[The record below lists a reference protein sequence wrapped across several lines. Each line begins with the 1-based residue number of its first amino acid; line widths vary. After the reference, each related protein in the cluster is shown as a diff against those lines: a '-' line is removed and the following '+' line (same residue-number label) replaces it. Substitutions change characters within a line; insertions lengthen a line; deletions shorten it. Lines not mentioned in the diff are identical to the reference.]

1 MSYQRKAYESSLKA
15 HQKLVATKL
24 LDGIEKLYENKGS
37 ERRWIWELLQNA
49 KDVADQSVKVE
60 VILTKDSVEFKHN
73 GNPFLMDNITYLIE
87 QVSTK
92 DRAESAEELLAT
104 TGKFG
109 TGFMTTHL
117 LSKKVGVSGILEDR
131 EEEII
136 YKRFNLQL
144 DREAKTPDEMTA
156 KVQQSYQVFEELD
169 DDNLCPV
176 LTEYQPHK
184 NLDTSFKYDLD
195 RQGLSIAKI
204 GIDDLHNALS
214 YTLVFISKI
223 ESVTVINEIED
234 TRIVYYRE
242 SEETIGGLKISAI
255 AIQSNEN
262 VEVINIASI
271 CNDKNTIFIAVPI
284 HKMGEEWAVNK
295 ISPDIPK
302 LFCDFPLIGSED
314 FSFPVI
320 LNSPMFNPTE
330 PRDGVLLD
338 DRDDEKRHLN
348 KEIFEQA
355 VELYHQILDHVSLNW
370 GNAHLLAKSG
380 IPKNIDD
387 NWYKSQVQKP
397 IRQALLT
404 TPIVD
409 NQQGDRIPLQYA
421 LIPYHRTPSKIMKLW
436 ELALTLHSE
445 KLPKKEQVSDWYEFI
460 DGDWKKDFGC
470 NLRYDLSNLIQNI
483 SARENLE
490 QLGEKINK
498 NESETLDWL
507 NRVIRFT
514 SEDESNKSIKLLDNY
529 PIIPNQYGN
538 FKRFSELF
546 KDDRIPEELKYVLK
560 ILGQDWQ
567 NDLAHLEINCDFS
580 KQLEIHQ
587 VSHKI
592 DALVKD
598 NNTQSIRKAVYYLIS
613 CFPDRENFDDTAME
627 LRDQI
632 WQFAKDLDDA
642 VPEKRPLSRYTAK
655 LWDECDRWLLKTL
668 VSDLVKLGNVD
679 NLKSRLS
686 KTNEESISWIS
697 DFIQFLNRDENWQLF
712 YLKQPVLPNQEG
724 NFKCENQVS
733 YDQKIPEEIKDVL
746 LKLRINYRAK
756 LLDRDIKGFDK
767 HEQKLSVT
775 DASDDINKIIRLSQD
790 KPNSKLR
797 SAVYDLISYLSSPNE
812 SDRETI
818 WRLARTIYGE
828 AVPSPIKIIP
838 ELKDFQWYDCN
849 EWIVKSMIEDVA
861 SQVSLDKLSKHIN
874 LSGEDAISYLDEL
887 INFTGKC
894 SQRLSLFVEKQKVW
908 PNQNGEFCEKK
919 LVKKDGGIP
928 EEIKEIANCLTKKDW
943 GSELLLSH
951 ENFKLAPEFFD
962 ESETETLPNIAKE
975 IDEALSK
982 YEGDRKDYNF
992 VHPVKILLSWSA
1004 SQDKEFI
1011 RKCFAYFFEQ
1021 KAQLLLNIIGDER
1034 INDNIFELIQTDPE
1048 KLSALTK
1055 LAMNPNIS
1063 ESDINQM
1070 LENYDNFRKV
1080 EELKQKVITPGSETE
1095 VISILGDLGV
1105 DLQSLKQLLSS
1116 ADSADSDVSEPS
1128 STPTSS
1134 TSPRQIY
1141 PNTISFDDYHDEPN
1155 IGEQGEEFVY
1165 GKLVRKFGADRVNWM
1180 NQNGEEKYPYDFKV
1194 LEENL
1199 TDVAYYIDAKSTKR
1213 AEYQSE
1219 STPFSITN
1227 AQWEFMKECD
1237 NYYIARVFRAISDRP
1252 NLKLLKIQL
1261 DDDLLKS

>member
-24 LDGIEKLYENKGS
+24 LDGIEKLYEHKGS

-49 KDVADQSVKVE
+49 KDVADRHVKIE

-136 YKRFNLQL
+136 YKRFDLQL

-156 KVQQSYQVFEELD
+156 KVKQSYQVFEELD
-169 DDNLCPV
+169 DNNLCPV

-214 YTLVFISKI
+214 YTLVFIPKI

-234 TRIVYYRE
+234 TRIVYYRG
-242 SEETIGGLKISAI
+242 SEETIGGVKISAI
-255 AIQSNEN
+255 AIQSNDNIEI
-262 VEVINIASI
+262 INIASI
-271 CNDKNTIFIAVPI
+271 CNNENTIFIAIPI
-284 HKMGEEWAVNK
+284 HKVEENWMVKK
-295 ISPDIPK
+295 ISPDTPK

-330 PRDGVLLD
+330 PRDSVLLD
-338 DRDDEKRHLN
+338 DRDDEKRYLN

-355 VELYHQILDHVSLNW
+355 VELYHRILDHVSLNW

-387 NWYKSQVQKP
+387 NWYKAKVQKP
-397 IRQALLT
+397 IREAILA

-409 NQQGDRIPLQYA
+409 NQQGDRIPLQDA
-421 LIPYHRTPSKIMKLW
+421 LIPYHRTPSKILKLW

-460 DGDWKKDFGC
+460 DGDWKKDFRC

-483 SARENLE
+483 SAQENLK
-490 QLGEKINK
+490 QLGEKINQ

-507 NRVIRFT
+507 NRVIKFAIA
-514 SEDESNKSIKLLDNY
+514 DESNKSTQLLDNY

-538 FKRFSELF
+538 FKLFSELF

-560 ILGQDWQ
+560 ILGQDWK

-587 VSHKI
+587 VSNKI
-592 DALVKD
+592 DAVIRD
-598 NNTQSIRKAVYYLIS
+598 NNTPSIRKAVYYLIS
-613 CFPDRENFDDTAME
+613 CFPEEDFGDTAME
-627 LRDQI
+627 LRDKI
-632 WQFAKDLDDA
+632 WQFAKDLDEA
-642 VPEKRPLSRYTAK
+642 VPEKRPLNRYTAK
-655 LWDECDRWLLKTL
+655 LWNECDRWLLKTL

-686 KTNEESISWIS
+686 KGDREAVSWIS
-697 DFIQFLNRDENWQLF
+697 DFIEFLNRDENWQLF

-724 NFKCENQVS
+724 NFKCESQVNF
-733 YDQKIPEEIKDVL
+733 DQNIPEEIKDVL
-746 LKLRINYRAK
+746 LKLGMNYRAK
-756 LLDRDIKGFDK
+756 LLDRDIKGFEK
-767 HEQKLSVT
+767 HQQQLSVG
-775 DASDDINKIIRLSQD
+775 DASDDINKIIKLAQD
-790 KPNSKLR
+790 TPNPRLR

-828 AVPSPIKIIP
+828 AVPSSIKIIP
-838 ELKDFQWYDCN
+838 ELKCFNWDDCN
-849 EWIVKSMIEDVA
+849 QWIMKSMIEDVA
-861 SQVSLDKLSKHIN
+861 SKVSLDELSKNIN
-874 LSGEDAISYLDEL
+874 LSWEDAVSYLDEL
-887 INFTGKC
+887 VYFTRKFP
-894 SQRLSLFVEKQKVW
+894 SHISYFAKDKKVW

-919 LVKKDGGIP
+919 RVKKDGGIP

-943 GSELLLSH
+943 GSELLLNH
-951 ENFKLAPEFFD
+951 ENFKRTPEFFD
-962 ESETETLPNIAKE
+962 ESETETIENIAKE
-975 IDEALSK
+975 IDEALAK

-1011 RKCFAYFFEQ
+1011 KKCFPYFFEQ

-1034 INDNIFELIQTDPE
+1034 INENIFELIQTDPE

-1055 LAMNPNIS
+1055 LAINPNIS

-1070 LENYDNFRKV
+1070 LNNFDDFRKL
-1080 EELKQKVITPGSETE
+1080 EELKQKAITPGSETE
-1095 VISILGDLGV
+1095 VISLLEELGIDM
-1105 DLQSLKQLLSS
+1105 QSLRRSLNDTESS
-1116 ADSADSDVSEPS
+1116 VSKPSETDSI
-1128 STPTSS
+1128 
-1134 TSPRQIY
+1134 SPRRTY
-1141 PNTISFDDYHDEPN
+1141 PNTISFDDFHDEPN
-1155 IGEQGEEFVY
+1155 IGERGEEFVY
-1165 GKLVRKFGADRVNWM
+1165 DKLVRKFGADRVLWM
-1180 NQNGEEKYPYDFKV
+1180 NQDGEEKYPYDFKV
-1194 LEENL
+1194 WEENL
-1199 TDVAYYIDAKSTKR
+1199 TDVAYYIDAKSTKQ

-1219 STPFSITN
+1219 STLFSITN

-1252 NLKLLKIQL
+1252 NLKLLNIKL
-1261 DDDLLKS
+1261 DDNLLRS